1 MKRAKKSIKHVP
13 RNPLV
18 AAVKF
23 RKAGAHGKSSKALRR
38 KEKMQTGNLALADYK
53 QSAENQ

>member
-1 MKRAKKSIKHVP
+1 MKRAKQLPQRAP

-23 RKAGAHGKSSKALRR
+23 RKAGAHGKSEKALRR
-38 KEKMQTGNLALADYK
+38 EQKIQAGKLTAAGGDPLP
-53 QSAENQ
+53 

>member
-1 MKRAKKSIKHVP
+1 MKRAKRPPCHAP

-23 RKAGAHGKSSKALRR
+23 RKAGAHGKTEKAKRR
-38 KEKMQTGNLALADYK
+38 AQKMQTVK
-53 QSAENQ
+53 SASEPEPA